1 MMGLPLGFASAAG
14 AARAC
19 SACRCCGGC
28 CGSFR
33 RGRGAIEFPPTR
45 LLFDIK
51 PKEDTPAR
59 TPWWLTLLRLTLAAL
74 VILAAAGPL
83 WNPPVATTTGA
94 TPLAL
99 LIDDGFGAAASW
111 DARLRTA
118 DDIIARAEAD
128 NRGVALIPL
137 GEAEPRHLAAAAG
150 RGARAAQ
157 AAQAASRMRSSAPT
171 RCRRSRACSP
181 PRPDM
186 EVVWLSD
193 GVDLGRGSEFVTG
206 LARATEGRTVTVVT
220 GGLPTAHAL
229 AAADN
234 AAGALT
240 VKVLRAS
247 TGGTEDGI
255 VRALDLKGLP
265 LGEARFAFKDGERE
279 TDAEFDLPVE
289 IRNDIARLEI
299 AGERSAG
306 AVQLLDKRWR
316 RRTVGVVSG
325 STADTAQ
332 PLLAS
337 TYYLSRALNP
347 FADVRLAERGVAR
360 RCGAPVHRAERAD
373 DDPGRRRQRRGRGA
387 RPAHRLDRG
396 RRRAGALRRP
406 APRRRPTTIWCR

>member
-1 MMGLPLGFASAAG
+1 MPHAVERTDALPTIS
-14 AARAC
+14 
-19 SACRCCGGC
+19 
-28 CGSFR
+28 
-33 RGRGAIEFPPTR
+33 R
-45 LLFDIK
+45 LL
-51 PKEDTPAR
+51 
-59 TPWWLTLLRLTLAAL
+59 
-74 VILAAAGPL
+74 
-83 WNPPVATTTGA
+83 
-94 TPLAL
+94 
-99 LIDDGFGAAASW
+99 AAS
-111 DARLRTA
+111 
-118 DDIIARAEAD
+118 
-128 NRGVALIPL
+128 
-137 GEAEPRHLAAAAG
+137 
-150 RGARAAQ
+150 
-157 AAQAASRMRSSAPT
+157 
-171 RCRRSRACSP
+171 
-181 PRPDM
+181 PDM
-186 EVVWLSD
+186 EVIWLSD

-206 LARATEGRTVTVVT
+206 LARATEGRTVSVVT

-255 VRALDLKGLP
+255 IRALDLKGLP
-265 LGEARFAFKDGERE
+265 LGEARFAFKDDERE

-347 FADVRLAERGVAR
+347 FADVRLADVASPAEAVRRFIEQNVPMIILADVGNVSGEARDRLVAWIEDGGVLVRFAGPRLAGVRRRSRAGEASPRRPHAR
-360 RCGAPVHRAERAD
+360 RQPELGPAAAARRLLARRPVRQHAGAEGRHRHAPGAGRAGSRPRRAHLGD
-373 DDPGRRRQRRGRGA
+373 ARRRHA
-387 RPAHRLDRG
+387 
-396 RRRAGALRRP
+396 AGHRRP
-406 APRRRPTTIWCR
+406 SAARA